1 MEVMTMKKFVAMYA
15 KFTFII
21 LLLAIIIPPSIVF
34 DIVKDIICI
43 IILLFWNKFDMTVMR
58 ADIAEIIEG
67 KRVDLKNT
75 LNAFEELIDGIIED

>member
-1 MEVMTMKKFVAMYA
+1 MKKIVAMYA

-21 LLLAIIIPPSIVF
+21 LLIVITILPSIVF

-67 KRVDLKNT
+67 KNVELKST
-75 LNAFEELIDGIIED
+75 LNAFRELIGLIIED